1 MLSGFILL
9 DHIFKF
15 YNITHIKSLNKILIK
30 KYYIKILYK
39 YLVIPKFIIG
49 NIIYIFSKKD
59 LHLTVTIKPY

>member
-1 MLSGFILL
+1 MLSGLILL

-30 KYYIKILYK
+30 ILYK
-39 YLVIPKFIIG
+39 YLVKPKSIIDSD
-49 NIIYIFSKKD
+49 YIDFSKKD